1 MAFNPVA
8 CEPQSVLTRM
18 EDSVIPNRAFHF
30 VTVGTSDQMIRILW
44 SRIAER
50 GGYKIS
56 HIVHPMYSRAAWVDI
71 PNSGDIH
78 FLRDRYGVL
87 LPKPDLRL
95 LASLEAAGGPTV
107 HNMLLGDRLVSRL
120 TYEDGLRYATYLTQR
135 LFSLYEETKPSVVI
149 GDFDALHGSLGMAV
163 ARQMGIAWFAPLFTV
178 IPSGMAAF
186 CSDLTPA
193 AAVELEPGRH
203 AAMVDAAESFLKEFE
218 GRRLTAPAYIP
229 PRLLSPSVI
238 VRRIPSQAKALIAVV
253 RRRPH
258 RESLKYTNYKHSYS
272 VTARI
277 REAFRVRR
285 NLWRLHRRTLITK
298 PIDGPY
304 VFFGLHMQPE
314 SSIDVWAHF
323 FANQPR
329 VIELIARSMPPTHRL
344 LVKLH
349 KSDAPNY
356 SLEWLARIEL
366 LPGVQVVSPYADTFE
381 LISRA
386 DAVIA
391 IQGTIALEA
400 ALLGKPVILFGDSP
414 VKLFPSASTVGR
426 AVDLPRLL
434 REKIAEKRPD
444 RAQIVNAYA
453 RYLAPFYP
461 ASMNDWQIP
470 PTDAEIAGY
479 VKLFGLLENYVKGGS
494 R

>member
-1 MAFNPVA
+1 MA
-8 CEPQSVLTRM
+8 
-18 EDSVIPNRAFHF
+18 PNNTFRF
-30 VTVGTSDQMIRILW
+30 VTAGTSDRMIRILW

-56 HIVHPMYSRAAWVDI
+56 HIVHPMYSRSAWVDI
-71 PNSGDIH
+71 PKSGDIQ

-95 LASLEAAGGPTV
+95 LASLETAGGPTI
-107 HNMLLGDRLVSRL
+107 HNMLLGDRFVSRL
-120 TYEDGLRYATYLTQR
+120 AYEDGLRYATYLTQR
-135 LFSLYEETKPSVVI
+135 LFALYEETKPSVVI
-149 GDFDALHGSLGMAV
+149 GGFDALHGSLEMVV
-163 ARQMGIAWFAPLFTV
+163 ARQMGIPWFAPVFTV

-186 CSDLTPA
+186 CNDLSPA

-203 AAMVDAAESFLKEFE
+203 AAMVDVAESCLEEFE
-218 GRRLTAPAYIP
+218 GRRLTAPAHIP
-229 PRLLSPSVI
+229 PRLFSPSVI
-238 VRRIPSQAKALIAVV
+238 ARSIPSQAKALLAIV
-253 RRRPH
+253 RRRSH
-258 RESLKYTNYKHSYS
+258 RESLKYTDYEHSYS
-272 VTARI
+272 VSAKVH
-277 REAFRVRR
+277 EALRLRK
-285 NLWRLHRRTLITK
+285 NLWRLHRRPLVTK

-314 SSIDVWAHF
+314 SSIDVMAHF

-329 VIELIARSMPPTHRL
+329 VIELMARSLPPTHRF

-356 SLEWLARIEL
+356 SPEWLARIEM

-386 DAVIA
+386 DLVVA
-391 IQGTIALEA
+391 IQGTIGLEA
-400 ALLGKPVILFGDSP
+400 ALLGRPLLLFGDSP
-414 VKLFPSASTVGR
+414 VQSFPSASTVGR
-426 AVDLPRLL
+426 TVDLPKLI
-434 REKIAEKRPD
+434 REKLAEGRPA
-444 RAQIVNAYA
+444 RARIINAYA
-453 RYLAPFYP
+453 RYLAPYYP
-461 ASMNDWQIP
+461 ASMNDWQIQ

-479 VKLFGLLENYVKGGS
+479 VKLFGLLENYVRGVS